1 MLFSFMSSC
10 SSLETLRLVLCMAV
24 QKGRREQVEVSY
36 TQVFASNVLYIKFKI
51 QYIRKR
57 QWITDKIK

>member
-36 TQVFASNVLYIKFKI
+36 TGICFQCFMHKI
-51 QYIRKR
+51 QDSVYQKK
-57 QWITDKIK
+57 TMDNG